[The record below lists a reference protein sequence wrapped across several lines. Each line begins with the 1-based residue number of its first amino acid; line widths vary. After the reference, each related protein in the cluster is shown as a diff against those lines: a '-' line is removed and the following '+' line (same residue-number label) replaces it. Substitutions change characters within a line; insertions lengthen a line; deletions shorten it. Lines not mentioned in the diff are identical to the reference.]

1 MSNKISEDSPSDIII
16 RAITES
22 DDPNKSAETAIM
34 AICSFLSRQGQIRQA
49 PVADFPERDL
59 SIAG

>member
-1 MSNKISEDSPSDIII
+1 MCNDPKCESASDIII
-16 RAITES
+16 RAIQES
-22 DDPNKSAETAIM
+22 ADPDKTAEVAIS

>member
-16 RAITES
+16 RAITGSE
-22 DDPNKSAETAIM
+22 DPNKSAEAAIM
-34 AICSFLSRQGQIRQA
+34 AICSFLSRQGQNRQVPA
-49 PVADFPERDL
+49 ADLPERDL